1 MLESVTR
8 AGVPRRAVTL
18 LWSVQNEGLATYV
31 AYRAKP
37 AGLVLDDY
45 RLIEN
50 EEEVRKRFELC
61 RGG

>member
-1 MLESVTR
+1 
-8 AGVPRRAVTL
+8 VTL